1 LVSGNRRGWSSDQ
14 DFQRPIDG
22 NTRRDF
28 HVRPSRAKASGA
40 RRDRLKGTHIVVTL
54 RSLSLLGGLAL
65 IAIVLWD
72 AFETVVLP
80 RTVTRRL
87 RLARLYF
94 RGTWRP
100 WARIARMLDSDNRRE
115 RFLAIYGPLSLLGL
129 LTVWAA
135 GLILSFAVLHWSAG
149 SRLVTPAGSAGFL
162 DDLYMSGT
170 TFFTLGL
177 GDIQPVGGGARLL
190 TVAEGGMGFGFL
202 AVVIAY
208 FPVLYQSFSRR
219 EVRLTLLDAW
229 AGSPP
234 AAAEI
239 LRRLSEAGDVKA
251 LDQFLRDWE
260 YWCSELLESHISYPL
275 VAFFRSQ
282 HQRQSWVSAL
292 AAILDVSA
300 LVVVGIEGLP
310 TWQAH
315 VTFAIARHA
324 AVDLTQVLRARPD
337 VAANRLSQGDL
348 EQVRRQLEDVG
359 LHPNRSPE
367 ADAQLAELRRSYE
380 PFVVGLGRSLMMPV
394 PSWFRPQPG
403 RDNWQTSPKRDGG
416 PHL

>member
-1 LVSGNRRGWSSDQ
+1 
-14 DFQRPIDG
+14 
-22 NTRRDF
+22 
-28 HVRPSRAKASGA
+28 
-40 RRDRLKGTHIVVTL
+40 VVTL
-54 RSLSLLGGLAL
+54 RSLSLLVGLAL
-65 IAIVLWD
+65 AAIVLWD

-80 RTVTRRL
+80 RTVSRRL

-94 RGTWRP
+94 RATWRP
-100 WARIARMLDSDNRRE
+100 WAHIAGTFDSDNRRE
-115 RFLAIYGPLSLLGL
+115 RFLAIYGPLSLIGL
-129 LTVWAA
+129 LMVWAA

-149 SRLVTPAGSAGFL
+149 SRLAMPVGHARFV

-177 GDIQPVGGGARLL
+177 GDVYPIGGAARVL

-202 AVVIAY
+202 ALVIAY

-234 AAAEI
+234 AAAEV
-239 LRRLSEAGDVKA
+239 LRRLGEAGELKA
-251 LDQFLRDWE
+251 LDQFLKDWQ
-260 YWCSELLESHISYPL
+260 YWCSEVLESHISYPA

-292 AAILDVSA
+292 AAVLDVSA
-300 LVVVGIEGLP
+300 LVIAGIEGLP

-324 AVDLTQVLRARPD
+324 AVDLAQVLRASPD
-337 VAANRLSQGDL
+337 ATAIRLSAEDL
-348 EQVRRQLEDVG
+348 EHLRRQLEAVG
-359 LHPNRSPE
+359 VHPNRSPE
-367 ADAQLAELRRSYE
+367 ADARLADLRRSYE

-394 PSWFRPQPG
+394 PSWWRPLPV